1 MLSNEWEKIGVELAT
16 IAKILEKAGADY
28 IVIATNTMHK
38 LAEYIQNEL
47 NFSYYFLHLRASS

>member
-38 LAEYIQNEL
+38 LAEYIQNT
-47 NFSYYFLHLRASS
+47 N